1 MKILHI
7 NFHTIR
13 TKLLTMVISIFILIT
28 IFSFCNNLYSIEVVR
43 NQVSQSNRNTMIL
56 QMRMLDFIF
65 TNIEKFLV
73 GMSSLDSDV
82 KIIER
87 GEISNELHL
96 AKQNIGNKFK
106 ESTVLFS
113 YIDALFLYSPM
124 SDCYVESAG
133 AYNEYIQKSHIQAFI
148 SEYLNGNDAS
158 INYENWFQVKI
169 NDQFYFFRI
178 IKFNSTFVGAWVNIN
193 KLLLPLQTPEFGKM
207 DHVFFATSDGEA
219 LIEPNWM
226 TDKQINLNGSLESY
240 YYTGEKNDYMVVGAQ
255 SAKGNF
261 NLIALISEKNILEGL
276 GIIQIFI
283 RFIPFALLLIIP
295 LVLAMLRKM
304 IVVPISR
311 IVKAMELMKKGDLDV
326 QITHANSSDEF
337 ETVKETFNS
346 MTREIKQLK
355 IDIYEEKLMK
365 QKSQLQYFQ
374 LQIQPH
380 FFINCLNM
388 IYNLAQVK
396 DYKLVQELTMY
407 LGNHFRYGLRSNSEM
422 ICLEDELQHINNY
435 LKIQQLRFPYNLRIQ
450 NNVDDSLSDVLIPP
464 LLIQTFIENAVK
476 YALSMDVLVQISI
489 EVHILPANDKM
500 MEIVIYDTGPG
511 FPDNVIYL
519 LETGQRIG
527 SGGDEHIGIYNI
539 QQRLWLIYGKNSE
552 IKISNIEPHGAKVN
566 IIIPIDGRDL
576 SEV

>member
-1 MKILHI
+1 
-7 NFHTIR
+7 
-13 TKLLTMVISIFILIT
+13 MVIAIFILVT
-28 IFSFCNNLYSIEVVR
+28 AFSFCNNFYSIEVVR

-56 QMRMLDFIF
+56 QMNMLDFIF

-73 GMSSLDSDV
+73 GISSLDADV

-87 GEISNELHL
+87 GEINNELYL

-106 ESTVLFS
+106 ESTMLFS

-133 AYNEYIQKSHIQAFI
+133 AYNEYIQKTHIQAYI
-148 SEYLNGNDAS
+148 SEYLKGNDAS

-169 NDQFYFFRI
+169 NDKFYFFRI
-178 IKFNSTFVGAWVNIN
+178 IKFNSTFIGAWVNIDR
-193 KLLLPLQTPEFGKM
+193 LLLPLQTPEFGKM
-207 DHVFFATSDGEA
+207 DHIFFATSDGEA

-240 YYTGEKNDYMVVGAQ
+240 YYTGEKKNYMVVGAQ
-255 SAKGNF
+255 SAKGKF

-276 GIIQIFI
+276 GTIQIFI

-326 QITHANSSDEF
+326 QIIHANTSDEF
-337 ETVKETFNS
+337 KIVKETFNS

-396 DYKLVQELTMY
+396 DYKLVQELTLY

-422 ICLEDELQHINNY
+422 ICLEDELQHIENY
-435 LKIQQLRFPYNLRIQ
+435 LKIQQVRFPYNLCIQ
-450 NNVDDSLSDVLIPP
+450 NNVDGSLINVLIPP
-464 LLIQTFIENAVK
+464 LLIQTFVENAVK
-476 YALSMDVLVQISI
+476 YALSMDALVQISI
-489 EVHILPANDKM
+489 EVHTLPANNKM

-511 FPDNVIYL
+511 FPDDVIYL

-527 SGGDEHIGIYNI
+527 REGDEHIGIYNI

-552 IKISNIEPHGAKVN
+552 IRFSNMEPHGAKVN
-566 IIIPIDGRDL
+566 IIIPTDGRGL